1 MNPVTATLP
10 EQLEQSVTRL
20 AHVLLRGGG
29 PGLSRSAASVLH
41 RLATAGPQRITE
53 LAAWESIAQPSMTAL
68 VGRLEAQ
75 GLVTRGDD
83 PDDRRAVRVAVT
95 ADGETLLAGRRR
107 ARAAALDQRI
117 ATLDAAER
125 ATLAAAVP
133 ILERLAERSS

>member
-1 MNPVTATLP
+1 MNSVTATLP

-95 ADGETLLAGRRR
+95 ADGKTLLAGRRR

-117 ATLDAAER
+117 ATLDPAER

>member
-1 MNPVTATLP
+1 
-10 EQLEQSVTRL
+10 
-20 AHVLLRGGG
+20 VLLRGGG

-107 ARAAALDQRI
+107 ARAAVLDQRI
-117 ATLDAAER
+117 ATLDPTER
-125 ATLAAAVP
+125 ETLAAAVQ